1 MHVRGGNIDVDTRST
16 CYGGAAQE
24 GGQACM
30 EIIKK
35 AVGETPVIEVHGQ
48 IDLSNCYKLHEAIN
62 EEIEKGNYFMVVNLH
77 KISYIDSS
85 CLGVLLGGLEKV
97 KKKAGALAVVGKPL
111 VDRVLT
117 LTGLT
122 RIFPFHST
130 VNDAIAN
137 LKKIKSKD

>member
-1 MHVRGGNIDVDTRST
+1 
-16 CYGGAAQE
+16 
-24 GGQACM
+24 M

-35 AVGETPVIEVHGQ
+35 SVDETPVIEVHGQ
-48 IDLSNCYKLHEAIN
+48 IDLSNCYLLHDAISD
-62 EEIEKGNYFMVVNLH
+62 EIESGHFYMVVNLN

-97 KKKAGALAVVGKPL
+97 KKRSGALAIVGNPL

-130 VNDAIAN
+130 VNDALEDI
-137 LKKIKSKD
+137 KKAKTK

>member
-1 MHVRGGNIDVDTRST
+1 
-16 CYGGAAQE
+16 
-24 GGQACM
+24 M

-35 AVGETPVIEVHGQ
+35 AIEQIPVIEVHGQ
-48 IDLSNCYKLHEAIN
+48 IDLSNCYRLHEAISD
-62 EEIEKGNYFMVVNLH
+62 EVDEGNYFLIINLN

-85 CLGVLLGGLEKV
+85 CLGVLLGGLEKA
-97 KKKAGALAVVGKPL
+97 KKMGGALVVVGNPL

-130 VNDAIAN
+130 VNDALEDIRKAMG
-137 LKKIKSKD
+137 

>member
-1 MHVRGGNIDVDTRST
+1 
-16 CYGGAAQE
+16 
-24 GGQACM
+24 M

-35 AVGETPVIEVHGQ
+35 SVEQIPVIEIHGQ
-48 IDLSNCYKLHEAIN
+48 IDLGNCYRLHEAIN
-62 EEIEKGNYFMVVNLH
+62 DEVEDGNYFLIVNLH

-97 KKKAGALAVVGKPL
+97 KKKGGNLVIVGNPL

-130 VNDAIAN
+130 VNDAFEDI
-137 LKKIKSKD
+137 KKAID

>member
-1 MHVRGGNIDVDTRST
+1 
-16 CYGGAAQE
+16 
-24 GGQACM
+24 M
-30 EIIKK
+30 EIIKNSIDK
-35 AVGETPVIEVHGQ
+35 IPVIEVHGQ
-48 IDLSNCYKLHEAIN
+48 IDLSNCYRLHDAISD
-62 EEIEKGNYFMVVNLH
+62 EIEGGHFYVIVNLN

-97 KKKAGALAVVGKPL
+97 KKRNGALVIVGNPL

-130 VNDAIAN
+130 VNGALEDV
-137 LKKIKSKD
+137 KKAKAESD

>member
-1 MHVRGGNIDVDTRST
+1 MHVRGGNIKVGARST
-16 CYGGAAQE
+16 CYDGAAQE
-24 GGQACM
+24 GGQTYM

-35 AVGETPVIEVHGQ
+35 AVEGTPVIEVHGQ
-48 IDLSNCYKLHEAIN
+48 IDLSNCYRLHEAIN
-62 EEIEKGNYFMVVNLH
+62 EEIERGNYFMVVNLH

-97 KKKAGALAVVGKPL
+97 KKKAGALAVVGNPL

-130 VNDAIAN
+130 INDAIAD
-137 LKKIKSKD
+137 LKKIKSKE

>member
-1 MHVRGGNIDVDTRST
+1 MHVRGGNIKVGARST
-16 CYGGAAQE
+16 CCAGAAQE
-24 GGQACM
+24 GGSTDM
-30 EIIKK
+30 EILKK
-35 AVGETPVIEVHGQ
+35 AVEETPVIEVHGQ
-48 IDLSNCYKLHEAIN
+48 IDLSNCYRLHEAIN
-62 EEIEKGNYFMVVNLH
+62 EEIEKGNYFMVVNLN

-97 KKKAGALAVVGKPL
+97 KKRAGALAVVGNPL

-130 VNDAIAN
+130 VNDAIAD
-137 LKKIKSKD
+137 LKKIKSKE